1 MSTSSEIKER
11 QLTFQLAVSEIEFKN
26 WGFFIERKGEVLY
39 LQIKFLA
46 PDTDSGKANLQ
57 IQSGR
62 KWMLSEHMTKS
73 ELIQTA
79 LKAVLTAE
87 EHEAREQFLY
97 KNKAVFAPH
106 FNVDVLHDLDENEA
120 HETRTPIE
128 KKEAN
133 GTI

>member
-1 MSTSSEIKER
+1 MSTSSEINER
-11 QLTFQLAVSEIEFKN
+11 LLAFQIAIGELTYKDWDFYI
-26 WGFFIERKGEVLY
+26 GRKDNVLY
-39 LQIKFLA
+39 LQVRFLA
-46 PDTDSGKANLQ
+46 PDNGAEKPSLE

-62 KWMLSEHMTKS
+62 KWMLSNHMTKS

-106 FNVDVLHDLDENEA
+106 LNVDVLHDLDENEA

-133 GTI
+133 G